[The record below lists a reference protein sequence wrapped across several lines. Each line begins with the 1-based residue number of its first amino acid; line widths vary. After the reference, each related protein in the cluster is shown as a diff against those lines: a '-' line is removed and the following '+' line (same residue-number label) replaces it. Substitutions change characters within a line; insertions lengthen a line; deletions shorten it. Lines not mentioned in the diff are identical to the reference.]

1 MIRTNYDVVIAG
13 GGPVGSVAAIAF
25 ARRGASVLLVE
36 ADPKVSTR
44 FAGEWLHPPA
54 VGVLDR
60 LRVGRLEPAHARTG
74 YGFVIVPDDGSAAIE
89 MPYAQGTALAAEHSG
104 IVASLRAVAQATSG
118 IDWLPN
124 ARVKDIDGHVVRIDR
139 KDGGA
144 LEVRTDKLVGAD
156 GRASTVR
163 ERLGIPDHGT
173 LLSYMAAVELHG
185 VTLPSE
191 GFGHVVLGG
200 PGPALFYRIGDDVVR
215 GCLDVPI
222 SFGAGARA
230 PSFIWDAFAP
240 VLPPSMKLAFRA
252 SIEKGVAGW
261 AANRFRPRTHFGREA
276 EPGRAQVA
284 LIGDAVGHVHP
295 MTANGMTL
303 GFLDAEAL
311 VDARSIAEYAERR
324 RAYVPEVLSNA
335 LYHCFRR
342 DDASAVQL
350 RRAMFD
356 TLRRDAG
363 ERSRTMS
370 ILASQDLRKRT
381 FSTAFIR
388 MAGRA
393 LGETASS
400 SAKSGALDRLPQQ
413 LAELAGWMQWPAAML
428 VPSRLRERYRAESSP
443 FHPIPALAALIRG
456 DMPPP
461 PADAPSERRE
471 SGEVAL
477 DPVLARGS
485 DALVVELES
494 IARRVGSI
502 PDRTLAIPAVRMMR
516 AITARS
522 MRPAIAARMT
532 IGRRRLALEG
542 FARLFEAGSPIETE
556 ALAGLVIL
564 LLDGAAWA
572 ETPIAGLGDAVRTLL
587 TIERSGGGFA
597 RSTTAEAADLFSTML
612 VSRALDVVIRR
623 RPEATDADLEAVLSR
638 AATFVRSR
646 QNEDGSFDASVL
658 ATAHAMEALVA
669 AEANPGDPAMRRA
682 TKWLT
687 IRLSDDGFFHDGD
700 DSDAIA
706 TTSAVLSALSR
717 ASVPAE
723 PVRLAAARALAR
735 VATDGDA
742 LPWRATADIV
752 ESLAAYETHRAGRPT
767 SARQRIRSTRAAGES
782 PKEKSGESPILLL
795 DQADWAFCKEAL
807 EQVSRTFSRPIA
819 MLPGRLEVAVSLGY
833 LLCRIADTIEDH
845 PNVGGEIRGGLF
857 RTFLAILEEGGDPAD
872 LVTGFESIPGDDAE
886 LSLARAMPTVMRV
899 FRAQS
904 PSTIAIS
911 TRWVTEM
918 ARGMDLY
925 TRRKPADDG
934 FLALYTV
941 SDLDRYCYYV
951 AGTVGHMLTE
961 LFVDEMRAG
970 GMDDRS
976 ATALERRLREDAEN
990 FAEGLQL
997 VNILKDVTDDRARHV
1012 SFVPRTSVAAVGLE
1026 MSELV
1031 LPEHRRRAHAAVGPL
1046 FDLARERLDGAL
1058 RYALA
1063 IPKTEIGIRLFC
1075 LLPLWMAA
1083 RTLVVARGNDAMF
1096 VAGQPVKIRR
1106 DEVEALIEEC
1116 LTYVSDDA
1124 ALEARYAVLYREDP
1138 LADRRRTA

>member
-1 MIRTNYDVVIAG
+1 MKTNYDVVIAG
-13 GGPVGSVAAIAF
+13 GGPVGSVAAVAF

-44 FAGEWLHPPA
+44 FAGEWLHPPG

-60 LRVGRLEPAHARTG
+60 LRIGRLETAHARTG
-74 YGFVIVPDDGSAAIE
+74 YGFVIVPDDGSASIE
-89 MPYAQGTALAAEHSG
+89 MPYAQGTALACEHAG
-104 IVASLRAVAQATSG
+104 IVASLRAAVHATPG

-139 KDGGA
+139 KEGGA
-144 LEVRTDKLVGAD
+144 IDVRAERIVGAD

-173 LLSYMAAVELHG
+173 LLSYMAAVELRG

-200 PGPALFYRIGDDVVR
+200 PGPALFYRISDDVVR

-222 SFGAGARA
+222 SYGAGARA

-240 VLPPSMKLAFRA
+240 VLPPSMKTSFRA
-252 SIEKGVAGW
+252 AVERGLGGW

-276 EPGRAQVA
+276 APGRAQVA

-311 VDARSIAEYAERR
+311 AGSSSLEQFAELR

-342 DDASAVQL
+342 EDESAVQL
-350 RRAMFD
+350 RRAMFE
-356 TLRRDAG
+356 TLRSSDE
-363 ERSRTMS
+363 ERRRTMS
-370 ILASQDLRKRT
+370 ILSAQDLRKRT
-381 FSTAFIR
+381 FSSAFVR

-393 LGETASS
+393 LTGAASDTAKAGSMS
-400 SAKSGALDRLPQQ
+400 RLPQQ
-413 LAELAGWMQWPAAML
+413 LVGLAGWMQWPAAML
-428 VPSRLRERYRAESSP
+428 VPARVRERYRAESSP
-443 FHPIPALAALIRG
+443 FHPIPALAALVGAERVA
-456 DMPPP
+456 
-461 PADAPSERRE
+461 PATDGPSERRVE
-471 SGEVAL
+471 GDVAL
-477 DPVLARGS
+477 EPVLTRGS

-494 IARRVGSI
+494 IAQKLGTV
-502 PDRTLAIPAVRMMR
+502 PDRMIAAPAVRMMR
-516 AITARS
+516 AITSRS
-522 MRPAIAARMT
+522 MRPALAARMT
-532 IGRRRLALEG
+532 IGRRRLASEG
-542 FARLFEAGSPIETE
+542 FTRLFEAGSPIETE
-556 ALAGLVIL
+556 ALAGLLIL

-587 TIERSGGGFA
+587 TTERQGGGFA
-597 RSTTAEAADLFSTML
+597 TSTDAQVPNLFATML
-612 VSRALDVVIRR
+612 ACRALDVVIRR
-623 RPEATDADLEAVLSR
+623 RPDTTDADLESMLTR

-646 QNEDGSFDASVL
+646 QSDDGSFEGSVL
-658 ATAHAMEALVA
+658 ATAYAMEALVA

-682 TKWLT
+682 TKWLQT
-687 IRLSDDGFFHDGD
+687 RLSDDGLFHDGD
-700 DSDAIA
+700 EADAVH
-706 TTSAVLSALSR
+706 TTAAVLAALSR

-723 PVRLAAARALAR
+723 PVRLASARALASL
-735 VATDGDA
+735 AQEGDP
-742 LPWRATADIV
+742 LSWRETAEIV
-752 ESLAAYETHRAGRPT
+752 EAFAVYEAHRAGRPM
-767 SARQRIRSTRAAGES
+767 SARQRRVQPTARPSER
-782 PKEKSGESPILLL
+782 EKSGETTLRI
-795 DQADWAFCKEAL
+795 DADDWAFCKSAL

-819 MLPGRLEVAVSLGY
+819 MLPGRLEVAVTLGY
-833 LLCRIADTIEDH
+833 LLCRVADTIEDH
-845 PNVGGEIRGGLF
+845 PNVGGDIRGELF
-857 RTFLAILEEGGDPAD
+857 RTFLEIMETGRDPAD
-872 LVTGFESIPGDDAE
+872 LVKGFEPVSGDDAE
-886 LSLARAMPTVMRV
+886 LTLARAMPMVMRV
-899 FRAQS
+899 FRAQAD
-904 PSTIAIS
+904 STIAIS

-925 TRRKPADDG
+925 TRRQPASDG

-970 GMDDRS
+970 GMDERS
-976 ATALERRLREDAEN
+976 AIALERKLRQDAES

-997 VNILKDVTDDRARHV
+997 VNILKDITDDRERHV

-1026 MSELV
+1026 LEELV
-1031 LPEHRRRAHAAVGPL
+1031 APEHRRRAHAAVAPL
-1046 FDLARERLDGAL
+1046 FELARERLDGAL

-1083 RTLVVARGNDAMF
+1083 RTLVMARGNDAMF
-1096 VAGQPVKIRR
+1096 IAGQAVKIRR
-1106 DEVEALIEEC
+1106 DEVEALIQEC

-1124 ALEARYAVLYREDP
+1124 ALETRYAALYREDP

>member
-1 MIRTNYDVVIAG
+1 MIRPSYDVVIAG
-13 GGPVGSVAAIAF
+13 GGPVGCVAAIAF

-44 FAGEWLHPPA
+44 FAGEWLHPPGVA
-54 VGVLDR
+54 VLDR
-60 LRVGRLEPAHARTG
+60 LRASRLEHAHARTG
-74 YGFVIVPDDGSAAIE
+74 YGFVIVPDDGTAAIE
-89 MPYAQGTALAAEHSG
+89 MPYAQGTALAAEHAG
-104 IVASLRAVAQATSG
+104 IVASLRAVVQS
-118 IDWLPN
+118 ISHVDWLPN
-124 ARVKDIDGHVVRIDR
+124 ARVKDIDGHVVRIER
-139 KDGGA
+139 KERGA
-144 LEVRTDKLVGAD
+144 VDVRTERLVGAD

-163 ERLGIPDHGT
+163 EKLGIPDHGT

-200 PGPALFYRIGDDVVR
+200 PGPALFYRIADDVVR

-240 VLPPSMKLAFRA
+240 VLPPSMKPAFRA
-252 SIEKGVAGW
+252 AIEKGLAGW
-261 AANRFRPRTHFGREA
+261 AANRFRPRTDFGREA
-276 EPGRAQVA
+276 APGRAQVA

-311 VDARSIAEYAERR
+311 VNASSIAEYAEAR

-342 DDASAVQL
+342 EDASAVQL
-350 RRAMFD
+350 RRAMFE
-356 TLRRDAG
+356 TLRKDEG
-363 ERSRTMS
+363 ERRRTMS
-370 ILASQDLRKRT
+370 ILAAQDLRKRT
-381 FSTAFIR
+381 FGSAFVR

-393 LGETASS
+393 LGDTAGSS
-400 SAKSGALDRLPQQ
+400 MKQGTLDRLPRD
-413 LAELAGWMQWPAAML
+413 LAGLASWMQWPAAML
-428 VPSRLRERYRAESSP
+428 VPSRVRERYRADSSP
-443 FHPIPALAALIRG
+443 FHPIPALAALLQV
-456 DMPPP
+456 DVSTPPT
-461 PADAPSERRE
+461 DAPSDRRADT
-471 SGEVAL
+471 EVAL
-477 DPVLARGS
+477 EPVLAKGS

-494 IARRVGSI
+494 IARRMASL
-502 PDRTLAIPAVRMMR
+502 PDRAIAGPGVRMMR

-522 MRPAIAARMT
+522 MRPALAARMT
-532 IGRRRLALEG
+532 IGRRRLATEG
-542 FARLFEAGSPIETE
+542 FARLVEAGPIETE
-556 ALAGLVIL
+556 TLAGLLIL

-572 ETPIAGLGDAVRTLL
+572 ETPIAGLGDAVRMLL
-587 TIERSGGGFA
+587 TIERAGGGFSA
-597 RSTTAEAADLFSTML
+597 STGTERADLFSTML
-612 VSRALDVVIRR
+612 ACRALDVVIRR
-623 RPEATDADLEAVLSR
+623 RPDATDADLEAVLSR
-638 AATFVRSR
+638 AATFLRSR
-646 QNEDGSFDASVL
+646 QSEDGSFGTVL
-658 ATAHAMEALVA
+658 DTAHAMEALVA

-687 IRLSDDGFFHDGD
+687 ARASDDGLFDDGD
-700 DSDAIA
+700 GSDAIA
-706 TTSAVLSALSR
+706 ITSAVLSALSR

-723 PVRLAAARALAR
+723 PLRQAAARAL
-735 VATDGDA
+735 VAIAERDP
-742 LPWRATADIV
+742 LPWTTTAEIV
-752 ESLAAYETHRAGRPT
+752 EALAAYEAHRAGRPV
-767 SARQRIRSTRAAGES
+767 SVRQRRARNDAPPSKAIE
-782 PKEKSGESPILLL
+782 PVLRI
-795 DQADWAFCKEAL
+795 DQADWAFCKDAL

-819 MLPGRLEVAVSLGY
+819 MLPGRLEVAVTLGY

-845 PNVGGEIRGGLF
+845 PNVGGDVRGGLF
-857 RTFLAILEEGGDPAD
+857 RIFLDILERDGDPQS
-872 LVTGFESIPGDDAE
+872 LSTGFEMIVGDDAE
-886 LSLARAMPTVMRV
+886 LRLARAMPTVMRV
-899 FRAQS
+899 FRAQA

-911 TRWVTEM
+911 TRWVAEM

-925 TRRKPADDG
+925 TCRKPQDDG
-934 FLALYTV
+934 LYALYTV

-970 GMDDRS
+970 GMDER
-976 ATALERRLREDAEN
+976 TAVELERKLRQDAES

-997 VNILKDVTDDRARHV
+997 VNILKDVTDDRARNV
-1012 SFVPRTSVAAVGLE
+1012 SFIPRTSAGAVGLE
-1026 MSELV
+1026 LNDLV

-1046 FDLARERLDGAL
+1046 FDLAREKLDGAL

-1063 IPKTEIGIRLFC
+1063 LPKTEIGIRLFC

-1096 VAGQPVKIRR
+1096 VAGEPVKIRR
-1106 DEVEALIEEC
+1106 DEVEALIAEC
-1116 LTYVSDDA
+1116 MTHVADDA
-1124 ALEARYAVLYREDP
+1124 ALEKRYAALYREDP